1 MLAFDMISKDAIIEC
16 VAEKCVYGGD
26 ALARVK
32 GPGGEFVVFIKNA
45 FPGEKVLAKIVSVHK
60 RFARAV
66 AVDVMEKS
74 GCRRQ
79 QRCPGMEDCGIVYGE
94 IDYAYEV
101 ELKKA
106 QLQEFL
112 DGISGKTGLDVPSVN
127 VFAAP
132 SPLNYRN
139 KITLFRDGRSI
150 GFRKEFSHEVKDAS
164 SCPLA
169 AEPIN
174 EAFPQIKKEMLAA
187 NARMATVR
195 WTEHDGVKWWF
206 DKSHP
211 RFNLTETTCETSFSV
226 PACGFYQVNP
236 AMGES
241 LAKAVR
247 EAYLQTPEKSKLVEL
262 YCGVGVFGI
271 LCAKTRPP
279 ASLVGCETFLP
290 SIGAAKANAASA
302 GVKARYFCESAE
314 QCLRKGPNIAGG
326 VVIADPPRSGMGAG
340 VCSRLLESQAG
351 TLLLVSCDC
360 ATLARDIEM
369 LAPRYNLV
377 SASLFDLFPGTA
389 CFETFAVMRRK
400 EAC

>member
-1 MLAFDMISKDAIIEC
+1 MISKDAEIEC
-16 VAEKCVYGGD
+16 VAGKCVYGGD
-26 ALARVK
+26 ALARIK
-32 GPGGEFVVFIKNA
+32 GPDGEFVVFIKNA
-45 FPGEKVLAKIVSVHK
+45 LPGEKAVAKIISVHK

-66 AVDVMEKS
+66 AVDILEKS
-74 GCRRQ
+74 EHRRP

-94 IDYAYEV
+94 IDYPYEV

-112 DGISGKTGLDVPSVN
+112 DKIANKTGLAVPQPSV
-127 VFAAP
+127 VAAP

-139 KITLFRDGRSI
+139 KITLFRNDTDV
-150 GFRKEFSHEVKDAS
+150 GFRKEFSHEVKDAG

-174 EAFPQIKKEMLAA
+174 EAFPQIKNEMLAA

-195 WTEHDGVKWWF
+195 WTEHNGVKWWF

-211 RFNLTETTCETSFSV
+211 QFHLTETTCGTKFSV

-236 AMGES
+236 AMGER
-241 LAKAVR
+241 LAEAVR
-247 EAYLQTPEKSKLVEL
+247 EAYLQTPAKSKLIEL

-271 LCAKTRPP
+271 LCAKARAPV
-279 ASLVGCETFLP
+279 SIVGCETFLP
-290 SIGAAKANAASA
+290 SIRSAKANAAAA
-302 GVKARYFCESAE
+302 GIKARYFCESAE
-314 QCLRKGPNIAGG
+314 KCLRNGSDIAGG
-326 VVIADPPRSGMGAG
+326 VVIADPPRSGMGAET
-340 VCSRLLESQAG
+340 CKHLLKSQAG

-360 ATLARDIEM
+360 ATLARDMEM

-377 SASLFDLFPGTA
+377 SITLFDLFPGTA